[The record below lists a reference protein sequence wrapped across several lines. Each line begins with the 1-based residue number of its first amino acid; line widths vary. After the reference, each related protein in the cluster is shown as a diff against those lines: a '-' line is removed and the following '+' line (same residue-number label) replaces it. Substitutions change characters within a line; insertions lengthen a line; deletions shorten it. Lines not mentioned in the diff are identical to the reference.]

1 MGHNTQSRKR
11 TKSRRRKSK
20 RKVHQNRSRSKRR
33 RKGTRKRRRGGTTPA
48 IRRAERWRA
57 RNTDRTKQMA
67 KFTARYNAVRDL
79 PHGHEPVG
87 APPRPIAAMDA
98 DNRQRFKNAMTISN
112 HLIKSQYKEDMGN
125 DAERDLV
132 RMAGVPPRAARTLRD
147 LNYGPSRAARGTMA
161 VAHAGQ

>member
-1 MGHNTQSRKR
+1 MGRNTKRRKR

-48 IRRAERWRA
+48 IRRAERRRA

-67 KFTARYNAVRDL
+67 KFTARYNAARDL
-79 PHGHEPVG
+79 PYGPVG
-87 APPRPIAAMDA
+87 APPRDIDAMDKA
-98 DNRQRFKNAMTISN
+98 NRQRFKNAMTISN

-132 RMAGVPPRAARTLRD
+132 SMSGVPPRAARTLRD
-147 LNYGPSRAARGTMA
+147 MNYGPSRAARGTMA
-161 VAHAGQ
+161 AHARQ

>member
-11 TKSRRRKSK
+11 AKSRRRKSK
-20 RKVHQNRSRSKRR
+20 GKVHQNRSRSKRR

-67 KFTARYNAVRDL
+67 KFTARYNAARDL
-79 PHGHEPVG
+79 PYGPVG

-132 RMAGVPPRAARTLRD
+132 RMSGVPPRAARTLRD
-147 LNYGPSRAARGTMA
+147 MNYGPSRAARGTMA
-161 VAHAGQ
+161 AHAGQ

>member
-11 TKSRRRKSK
+11 AKSRRRKSK

-132 RMAGVPPRAARTLRD
+132 RMSGVPPRAARTLRD
-147 LNYGPSRAARGTMA
+147 MNYGPSRAARGTMA

>member
-33 RKGTRKRRRGGTTPA
+33 RKGTRKRRRGGNTPA
-48 IRRAERWRA
+48 IRRAERRRA

-67 KFTARYNAVRDL
+67 KFTARYNAARDL
-79 PHGHEPVG
+79 PYGPVG

-132 RMAGVPPRAARTLRD
+132 RMSGVPPRAARTLRD
-147 LNYGPSRAARGTMA
+147 MNYGPSRAARGTMA

>member
-132 RMAGVPPRAARTLRD
+132 RMSGVPPRAARTLRD
-147 LNYGPSRAARGTMA
+147 MNYGPSRAARGTMA